1 MAAKSQVP
9 KKPRS
14 STRAASG
21 GNRAK
26 RPTDGDGH
34 VRELAAPPIGQRLRE
49 LREQHRLTMRGL
61 AKLAGVSASLISD
74 VERGRVEPSISALKR
89 LAGALDTT
97 LIYFFSED
105 GPSEERVVRRGERR
119 ALGRPGFAGPGNPEP
134 GVHFE
139 LASPESTATIEA
151 IYGRYDVGASMGDEP
166 VTHEGEEWG
175 MVLTGRLKV
184 WVGDDIYFLEP
195 GDAISFPSTIPH
207 RMANAADEVTEYIWI
222 DTPKS
227 F

>member
-1 MAAKSQVP
+1 MAAKSQAP

-14 STRAASG
+14 STRASG

-26 RPTDGDGH
+26 RATDGDGH

-61 AKLAGVSASLISD
+61 AELAGVSASLISD

-105 GPSEERVVRRGERR
+105 GPSEKRVVRR
-119 ALGRPGFAGPGNPEP
+119 
-134 GVHFE
+134 
-139 LASPESTATIEA
+139 
-151 IYGRYDVGASMGDEP
+151 
-166 VTHEGEEWG
+166 
-175 MVLTGRLKV
+175 
-184 WVGDDIYFLEP
+184 
-195 GDAISFPSTIPH
+195 
-207 RMANAADEVTEYIWI
+207 
-222 DTPKS
+222 
-227 F
+227 